1 MDENCK
7 VVYKLEE
14 LQLYKKIKK
23 NLHFVKSLNVKEAG
37 EPVVIHTLE
46 GDVTVPAGDEMY
58 IMIGAHEDIYPIPR
72 GLFESKYEVIAERN
86 LSEVEAVAQRHNI
99 DAEQVEGCRLKRES
113 YVYARKMEKDFSVY
127 TKHCDSELFGN
138 AGDYYAVTYEDPE
151 NVYIIQG
158 DIMEETYEKVS
169 MEVATGAGCGSKGF
183 V

>member
-1 MDENCK
+1 MDEILK
-7 VVYKLEE
+7 VTYSLAE
-14 LQLYKKIKK
+14 LQIYKKRKK

-46 GDVTVPAGDEMY
+46 GDVTVPAGEEQY

-72 GLFESKYEVIAERN
+72 NLFESKYEVITERK
-86 LSEVEAVAQRHNI
+86 LAEVEEVARRHGI
-99 DAEQVEGCRLKRES
+99 DLEKVEGCRLMRDS
-113 YVYARKMEKDFSVY
+113 YVYARRMEKDFSVY

-158 DIMEETYEKVS
+158 DIMEETYEKV
-169 MEVATGAGCGSKGF
+169 ETTEE
-183 V
+183 